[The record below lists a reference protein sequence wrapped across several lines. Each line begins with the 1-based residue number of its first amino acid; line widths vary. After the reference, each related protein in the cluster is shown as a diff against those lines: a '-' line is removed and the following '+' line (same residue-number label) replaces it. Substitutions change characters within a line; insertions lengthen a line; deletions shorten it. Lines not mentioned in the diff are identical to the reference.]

1 MKNVSLFPL
10 SLVFVLMSGTLL
22 AQTEK
27 RPTGP
32 KDEDYIWKFYA
43 ETCAGIEVTDSLNG
57 SAPRANYHI
66 EVGPIARSNEWALNI
81 IYDRLDRYVFR
92 FPMSGTDSLTIVPQ
106 NQFTQDIS
114 AFVLRYLKGEPY
126 YVVYLIDADR
136 DIFSRTGRIPR
147 QWDFNPEYFDPLE
160 FTLYLQGQEVRLVLE
175 E

>member
-1 MKNVSLFPL
+1 MKKL
-10 SLVFVLMSGTLL
+10 SLYALGLVFSMISNAGV

-32 KDEDYIWKFYA
+32 KDEDYIWNFYA
-43 ETCAGIEVTDSLNG
+43 ETCAGIAITDSLNG
-57 SAPRANYHI
+57 SSPRANYHI
-66 EVGPIARSNEWALNI
+66 EVGPIAKRKEWALNI

-92 FPMSGTDSLTIVPQ
+92 FPMASTDSLTIVP
-106 NQFTQDIS
+106 NNPFTQEIS
-114 AFVLRYLKGEPY
+114 AFVLRYLKDEPY

-147 QWDFNPEYFDPLE
+147 QWDFDPEYFDPVE
-160 FTLYLQGQEVRLVLE
+160 FTLYLQGQEVRLVME